1 VGVIAACLLADTV
14 GRRRL
19 IIFGGWWCSA
29 MLLIVGAAG
38 QRATSTPVRN
48 LIIAAACMWSIGNSP
63 LGSLG
68 WTFVGEVPNQKLRA
82 RTAGLAAAGGVVFG
96 LTFNTSV
103 PIMREFTASRGVSE
117 QSGE

>member
-1 VGVIAACLLADTV
+1 
-14 GRRRL
+14 
-19 IIFGGWWCSA
+19 

-38 QRATSTPVRN
+38 QNATTTPIRN
-48 LIIAAACMWSIGNSP
+48 LVIAAACLWSMGNSP

-103 PIMREFTASRGVSE
+103 PIMRGFSISLTAISRIE
-117 QSGE
+117 NNC